1 MADQDVRRRDAG
13 AMQQLVQL
21 GGHRRAG
28 TRERARI
35 APAFARAVEPA
46 GFGELGNFRLDLRP
60 RVPRVTCA
68 GLEDHRRTPLTRA
81 EDVQAPPADIYR
93 SADLRE
99 SFAIPAFTNLFVRDA
114 RERNDQHERAEPPG
128 GMSTARRLLVVALV
142 ERPPRT

>member
-13 AMQQLVQL
+13 AMQELVQL

-28 TRERARI
+28 TGERARI

-46 GFGELGNFRLDLRP
+46 GSGELGNFWLDLRP

-81 EDVQAPPADIYR
+81 EDVQAPPADIHG

-99 SFAIPAFTNLFVRDA
+99 SFAIPTLSDLFVNGA
-114 RERNDQHERAEPPG
+114 REPRDQHNRAEPFGSKTQSASKG
-128 GMSTARRLLVVALV
+128 GLFRHR
-142 ERPPRT
+142 

>member
-1 MADQDVRRRDAG
+1 
-13 AMQQLVQL
+13 MQQLVQL

-35 APAFARAVEPA
+35 APAVARAVEPA

-81 EDVQAPPADIYR
+81 EDVQAPPADIHR
-93 SADLRE
+93 SPDLRQA
-99 SFAIPAFTNLFVRDA
+99 FVIPALTNLFVHDA
-114 RERNDQHERAEPPG
+114 REPRDQHHRAEPFG
-128 GMSTARRLLVVALV
+128 SQTESASQRGLFSDR
-142 ERPPRT
+142 